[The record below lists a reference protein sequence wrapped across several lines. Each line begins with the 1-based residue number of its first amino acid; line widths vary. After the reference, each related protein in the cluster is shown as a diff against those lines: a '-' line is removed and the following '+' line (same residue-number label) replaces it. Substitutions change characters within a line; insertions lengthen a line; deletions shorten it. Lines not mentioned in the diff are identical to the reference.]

1 MALGMMAGGAALGL
15 AGSLMK
21 KKPKIPT
28 YKKVDQTKEQEAGI
42 AANLASFDQA
52 KQLADQTTA
61 ADQDRLESILSR
73 TMPNYKQ
80 MLSGAGSA
88 VQNMISGKLATE
100 DQAMYMRQ
108 SAERGGTLGISGSGA
123 GRNLTARDLGL
134 SSLQMTQAGLGA
146 FNQLSSNVRQNYTV
160 NPMSTSAMYV
170 SPSQRISNAIQENQ
184 YAHQAAIGKAQS
196 DAANSWQTKLGGF
209 AQQVGGMAMGAGMQK
224 YLAGSNN
231 IGSTMGNTG
240 QHSTYTPSNPTLS
253 YSGYNQTTPYSGG
266 LGGSRPIGGN
276 YDPMMN
282 VTRRPY

>member
-1 MALGMMAGGAALGL
+1 MMAAGAALGL

-52 KQLADQTTA
+52 KQLADQTTS
-61 ADQDRLESILSR
+61 ADQDRLESVLSR
-73 TMPNYKQ
+73 TMPNYKE

-108 SAERGGTLGISGSGA
+108 SAERGGALGLAGSGA

-146 FNQLSSNVRQNYTV
+146 FNQLSSNIRQNYTA
-160 NPMSTSAMYV
+160 NPMSTAASFV
-170 SPSQRISNAIQENQ
+170 SPAQRIQNAMQDNQ
-184 YAHQAAIGKAQS
+184 FAYNAAVGRAQS
-196 DAANSWQTKLGGF
+196 NAANSWQTRLGGF

-240 QHSTYTPSNPTLS
+240 QYSTYTPSNPTLS

>member
-1 MALGMMAGGAALGL
+1 MAAGAGLGL

-28 YKKVDQTKEQEAGI
+28 YKKVNQTQEQEAGI
-42 AANLASFDQA
+42 AANLASFEKA

-61 ADQDRLESILSR
+61 ADQDRLESVLSR
-73 TMPNYKQ
+73 TMPNYKD

-146 FNQLSSNVRQNYTV
+146 FSQLSSNVRQNYTV

-196 DAANSWQTKLGGF
+196 DAANHWRTKVGNF
-209 AQQVGGMAMGAGMQK
+209 AQSTGGMMMGAGMQGM
-224 YLAGSNN
+224 ASGATFGGGGGSNVGGAF
-231 IGSTMGNTG
+231 GSSGIPFRPSL
-240 QHSTYTPSNPTLS
+240 QSTANALPSNYAGPRLD
-253 YSGYNQTTPYSGG
+253 GYGG
-266 LGGSRPIGGN
+266 
-276 YDPMMN
+276 
-282 VTRRPY
+282 

>member
-1 MALGMMAGGAALGL
+1 MAAGAAASI
-15 AGSLMK
+15 AGSMMK
-21 KKPKIPT
+21 KGPKIPT
-28 YKKVDQTKEQEAGI
+28 YKKVDQTKEQQDGI

-108 SAERGGTLGISGSGA
+108 SAERGGSLGISGSGA

-184 YAHQAAIGKAQS
+184 FAHQAAIGKAQS
-196 DAANSWQTKLGGF
+196 DAANSWQTKLGGSMQSMGGMMLG
-209 AQQVGGMAMGAGMQK
+209 AGLQKWAAGGGGGGGGGSNVGGAF
-224 YLAGSNN
+224 GSSG
-231 IGSTMGNTG
+231 IPFRPSLQSTANAL
-240 QHSTYTPSNPTLS
+240 PSNYAGPRLD
-253 YSGYNQTTPYSGG
+253 GYGG
-266 LGGSRPIGGN
+266 
-276 YDPMMN
+276 
-282 VTRRPY
+282 

>member
-61 ADQDRLESILSR
+61 ADQDRLDSILTR
-73 TMPNYKQ
+73 TMPDYRKNLAAASSAVGD
-80 MLSGAGSA
+80 MLSG
-88 VQNMISGKLATE
+88 KLGIG
-100 DQAMYMRQ
+100 DQAYSMRQ
-108 SAERGGTLGISGSGA
+108 SAERGGALGLAGSGA

-134 SSLQMTQAGLGA
+134 TSFQMQQYGLGA
-146 FNQLSSNVRQNYTV
+146 FNQLSSNVRQNYTAA
-160 NPMSTSAMYV
+160 PMSTAFSYT
-170 SPSQRISNAIQENQ
+170 SPQQRIQNAMQDNQ
-184 YAHQAAIGKAQS
+184 YAHQAAVGRAQS
-196 DAANSWQTKLGGF
+196 NAANSWQTRLGGF

-231 IGSTMGNTG
+231 IGSAMGNTG
-240 QHSTYTPSNPTLS
+240 QYSTYTPSNPTLS
-253 YSGYNQTTPYSGG
+253 YSGYNQTTPHSGG
-266 LGGSRPIGGN
+266 FNPIGGT

-282 VTRRPY
+282 VTRRGF

>member
-1 MALGMMAGGAALGL
+1 MAAGAAASI
-15 AGSLMK
+15 AGSMMK
-21 KKPKIPT
+21 KGPKIPT

>member
-1 MALGMMAGGAALGL
+1 MAGGAALGL
-15 AGSLMK
+15 AGSLFG
-21 KKPKIPT
+21 KKPKIPKF
-28 YKKVDQTKEQEAGI
+28 KKVDQAKAQQESI

-108 SAERGGTLGISGSGA
+108 SAERGGALGLAGSGA

-146 FNQLSSNVRQNYTV
+146 FNQLSSNLRQNYTV
-160 NPMSTSAMYV
+160 NPMSTAFSYASTPQYLQNEV
-170 SPSQRISNAIQENQ
+170 RQNQ
-184 YAHQAAIGKAQS
+184 YAHQAAVGRAQS
-196 DAANSWQTKLGGF
+196 NAANSWQTRLGGF
-209 AQQVGGMAMGAGMQK
+209 AQSVGGIAMGAGMQGM
-224 YLAGSNN
+224 LAGPQGPPTPNMPQNN
-231 IGSTMGNTG
+231 TPTFGNTG
-240 QHSTYTPSNPTLS
+240 VAQSAFEFKPFS
-253 YSGYNQTTPYSGG
+253 YGSGS
-266 LGGSRPIGGN
+266 
-276 YDPMMN
+276 
-282 VTRRPY
+282 

>member
-1 MALGMMAGGAALGL
+1 MMAGGAALGL

-61 ADQDRLESILSR
+61 ADQDRLDSILTR
-73 TMPNYKQ
+73 TMPDYRKNLAAASSAVGD
-80 MLSGAGSA
+80 MLSG
-88 VQNMISGKLATE
+88 KLGIG
-100 DQAMYMRQ
+100 DQAYSMRQ
-108 SAERGGTLGISGSGA
+108 SAERGGALGLAGSGA

-134 SSLQMTQAGLGA
+134 TSFQMQQYGLGA

-160 NPMSTSAMYV
+160 APMSTAFSYT
-170 SPSQRISNAIQENQ
+170 SPQQRIQNAMQDNQ
-184 YAHQAAIGKAQS
+184 FAYNAAVGRAQS
-196 DAANSWQTKLGGF
+196 NAANSWQTRLGGL

-240 QHSTYTPSNPTLS
+240 QYSTYTPSNPTLS

-266 LGGSRPIGGN
+266 FGGFSPIGGT

>member
-1 MALGMMAGGAALGL
+1 MAAGAGLGL

-28 YKKVDQTKEQEAGI
+28 YKKVNQTQEQEAGI
-42 AANLASFDQA
+42 AANLASFDKA
-52 KQLADQTTA
+52 KQLADQTAA
-61 ADQDRLESILSR
+61 ADQDRLESVLSR
-73 TMPNYKQ
+73 TMPNYKD

-196 DAANSWQTKLGGF
+196 DAANHWRTKVGNWAETTGGTL
-209 AQQVGGMAMGAGMQK
+209 MGAGMQK
-224 YLAGSNN
+224 WAAGSPAGGGNV
-231 IGSTMGNTG
+231 GSTMGSTG
-240 QHSTYTPSNPTLS
+240 STFMPSNTNYKGWTTS
-253 YSGYNQTTPYSGG
+253 YSGGG
-266 LGGSRPIGGN
+266 NPIGGS

-282 VTRRPY
+282 VTRNPYR